1 MIRKLRLKFI
11 AVIMALVLVLL
22 GVIFGLIVHFTRL
35 ELERES
41 VTMMQN
47 IASILIFHL
56 LKLKLIQ
63 TPSLS
68 LILSY
73 LNLYALQHTGYGR
86 YAVSG
91 PRRACFD
98 PFIWAHRAISF
109 RVLNVRVSSS
119 A

>member
-35 ELERES
+35 DLERES

-56 LKLKLIQ
+56 LKLKLIARCAQ
-63 TPSLS
+63 MNGSKQALRGPLTAY
-68 LILSY
+68 LSY
-73 LNLYALQHTGYGR
+73 P
-86 YAVSG
+86 V
-91 PRRACFD
+91 C
-98 PFIWAHRAISF
+98 W
-109 RVLNVRVSSS
+109 S